1 MALGYYYTTIDKIN
15 TFRVASTAWG
25 MTRSRCRDGTQPH
38 AASTAPDANSRASN
52 NGVEE
57 RPQERVPVDVHEH
70 RRPRLLETG
79 HVARAVVD
87 DALLR

>member
-15 TFRVASTAWG
+15 TYRVASTAWG
-25 MTRSRCRDGTQPH
+25 MTCSRCRDGTQPH
-38 AASTAPDANSRASN
+38 AASTAPDANSSAPQY
-52 NGVEE
+52 GAKKG
-57 RPQERVPVDVHEH
+57 PQERVAVDVDQH
-70 RRPRLLETG
+70 RRPRLFHIS

>member
-15 TFRVASTAWG
+15 TYRVASTAWG
-25 MTRSRCRDGTQPH
+25 MTRWRCRNGTQPH
-38 AASTAPDANSRASN
+38 AASMAPDANSRAPDH
-52 NGVEE
+52 GVEE
-57 RPQERVPVDVHEH
+57 RPQKRVAVDVHEH
-70 RRPRLLETG
+70 RRPRLLKTG

>member
-15 TFRVASTAWG
+15 TYRVASTAWG
-25 MTRSRCRDGTQPH
+25 MTGSRCRDGTQPH
-38 AASTAPDANSRASN
+38 TASTAPDANSSAPQH
-52 NGVEE
+52 GVEE
-57 RPQERVPVDVHEH
+57 RPQERVAVDVDQH
-70 RRPRLLETG
+70 RRPRLFHIS